1 VPPPRPAVRDRQGG
15 GREQRGNTVADQ
27 GGVNT
32 VADQG
37 GVNTVAD
44 QGGVNTVADQEGAGD
59 ECRPGVAA
67 SWRLLRARSVL
78 EPLARE
84 GV

>member
-1 VPPPRPAVRDRQGG
+1 MADR
-15 GREQRGNTVADQ
+15 

-32 VADQG
+32 AADQE
-37 GVNTVAD
+37 GVNTAAD
-44 QGGVNTVADQEGAGD
+44 QEGVNTAADQEGAGD

-67 SWRLLRARSVL
+67 RRRLLRARSVL

>member
-15 GREQRGNTVADQ
+15 GREQRGNTVADR

-37 GVNTVAD
+37 GVNTA
-44 QGGVNTVADQEGAGD
+44 ADQEGAGD

-67 SWRLLRARSVL
+67 RRRLLRARSVL

>member
-1 VPPPRPAVRDRQGG
+1 M
-15 GREQRGNTVADQ
+15 ADQ

-37 GVNTVAD
+37 GVNTA
-44 QGGVNTVADQEGAGD
+44 ADQEGAGD

-67 SWRLLRARSVL
+67 RRRLLRARSVL